1 MPNLLAI
8 LLFPIFPFLSFLIAC
23 TNLKSRVNG
32 VVFVLFYSLFGF
44 CHTFGD
50 IRSDAF
56 RKAENFASHF
66 PERFPEIMQRLA
78 DGDIIDIY
86 ESILFSWLKGF
97 TDDPHIML
105 MFVGLV
111 AGFFILCTIRR
122 VLSDY
127 RGSYNACVYIIIL
140 MVILLLSPV
149 HLGGVRNI
157 TALSI
162 FAYSAIRF
170 LVDRKNIWLIGII
183 ITPLIHFSFILF
195 AIFAIVA
202 RFVRVNGRVLVWPI
216 VVVCLASMF
225 ISTSSWSGVVGVLES
240 YIGNDAISYRAEIYT
255 DEDVDIVFEQSL
267 TTRIMRVQ
275 ELLFSFYMIITL
287 LYFKRNWSRF
297 KVGDYSKRLFDLMAV
312 FLLIGYVLI
321 SFSVVGSRYLNFG
334 YILFYTVCLNLYQ
347 NNRNNRQLCNFIRVL
362 PLVNIG
368 NIAWTIYNA
377 YCVVG
382 VGIFYKPL
390 VFLLL

>member
-23 TNLKSRVNG
+23 TNLKGRANG
-32 VVFVLFYSLFGF
+32 VVFVLFYALFGF
-44 CHTFGD
+44 CHTFRD

-56 RKAENFASHF
+56 RKAEDFAAHF
-66 PERFPEIMQRLA
+66 PESISDIMQRLS
-78 DGDIIDIY
+78 DGDIMDIY

-97 TDDPHIML
+97 TNDPHVML
-105 MFVGLV
+105 LFVGLLS
-111 AGFFILCTIRR
+111 GFFILCIIRR

-127 RGSYNACVYIIIL
+127 QGRYNALIYIIVL
-140 MVILLLSPV
+140 MLILLLSPV

-170 LVDRKNIWLIGII
+170 LVDKKNIWLIGIL

-195 AIFAIVA
+195 AIFAVVA
-202 RFVRVNGRVLVWPI
+202 RFVRVNGRMLVWPI
-216 VVVCLASMF
+216 VVVCFASMF
-225 ISTSSWSGVVGVLES
+225 ISTSSWSGVAGILES
-240 YIGNDAISYRAEIYT
+240 YLGNDSISYRAEMYT
-255 DEDVDIVFEQSL
+255 DEEVDIIFEQSL
-267 TTRIMRVQ
+267 TTRVMRVQ
-275 ELLFSFYMIITL
+275 ELLFSLYMIFTL
-287 LYFKRNWSRF
+287 LYFKRNWGKF
-297 KVGDYSKRLFDLMAV
+297 KEGDYTRRLFDLMAM

-334 YILFYTVCLNLYQ
+334 YILFYMVCLNLYRNNS
-347 NNRNNRQLCNFIRVL
+347 NNRLLCNYIKVL
-362 PLVNIG
+362 PFVNIG
-368 NIAWTIYNA
+368 NIAWTVYNA

-382 VGIFYKPL
+382 FDIFYQPL
-390 VFLLL
+390 PFLLL